1 VYFDQDTQEVVVA
14 YIGRHLRDK
23 HSQS

>member
-1 VYFDQDTQEVVVA
+1 VYFDQETQEVVVA

-23 HSQS
+23 GTQS